1 MEKVVDL
8 TPVERPKKST
18 PWTSVSAKTKLTL
31 IVASLIPG
39 IIFLYLLIAA
49 DMDFMAGLILVF
61 LPLQLVSSSLA
72 GILILGRRGI
82 LDGMMITTTLF
93 LGSFVF
99 VLLMS
104 VMWAVIERGFATLS
118 PQFIYQNDV
127 YVTPTTGLEIG
138 GVGHAILG
146 TLLVV
151 GLSTIVTV
159 PLALATAV
167 YLTETRGKSR
177 GLIRTLLQA
186 MSGLPSVVSGLFI
199 YSMLIISGIT
209 AYAGWVGSLALIP
222 LMLPTVS
229 RVAEE
234 VVFHDPTTGA
244 SNDFEKATS
253 IARQMVTQ
261 YGFSTSVGAVSYAN
275 GAEVFV
281 GRDMGHVREFSEAT
295 AQVIDIEIRSIL
307 DAAHDEAYQAINLN
321 RKVLDALAKALMEE
335 ETLNQEQ
342 IAKIFKNLKKLPQRQ
357 LWLSKAS
364 RPVSTVGPIA
374 IPTKGSTSSKE
385 KAAAAKAKAG
395 AKPAAKPR
403 TPRASAAS
411 KVAKPAAKATKPAA
425 KLTKPRAPRPPKA

>member
-1 MEKVVDL
+1 MEKIIDL
-8 TPVERPKKST
+8 TAVDRPKKST
-18 PWTSVSAKTKLTL
+18 PWTAISSKSKFTL
-31 IVASLIPG
+31 VLASTIPAG
-39 IIFLYLLIAA
+39 FFLYLLAA
-49 DMDFMAGLILVF
+49 LNIDFMAGLLMVF
-61 LPLQLVSSSLA
+61 LPLQLVFSSVA

-104 VMWAVIERGFATLS
+104 VMWAVVERGFAALS

-151 GLSTIVTV
+151 GLSTVVTV

-199 YSMLIISGIT
+199 YSMLIVSGIT
-209 AYAGWVGSLALIP
+209 SYAGWAGSLALIP

-234 VVFHDPTTGA
+234 ALRLVPAELRNGALGLGA
-244 SNDFEKATS
+244 SAWSAFS
-253 IARQMVTQ
+253 MVT
-261 YGFSTSVGAVSYAN
+261 
-275 GAEVFV
+275 
-281 GRDMGHVREFSEAT
+281 
-295 AQVIDIEIRSIL
+295 L
-307 DAAHDEAYQAINLN
+307 
-321 RKVLDALAKALMEE
+321 
-335 ETLNQEQ
+335 
-342 IAKIFKNLKKLPQRQ
+342 
-357 LWLSKAS
+357 
-364 RPVSTVGPIA
+364 
-374 IPTKGSTSSKE
+374 
-385 KAAAAKAKAG
+385 
-395 AKPAAKPR
+395 PAAKSGLVTAVLLGVARIIGETAPLLL
-403 TPRASAAS
+403 TTALANKTNLNLVEGGISTIPTYLYGYVSLGYDTSIQRAWGAALVLLILVGVLFIAARVASSPKSA
-411 KVAKPAAKATKPAA
+411 KKRK
-425 KLTKPRAPRPPKA
+425 

>member
-1 MEKVVDL
+1 MEKVVDV
-8 TPVERPKKST
+8 TAVERPKKST
-18 PWTSVSAKTKLTL
+18 PWTSVSIKTKLTI

-39 IIFLYLLIAA
+39 IVFLYLLIAA
-49 DMDFMAGLILVF
+49 DMDFMAGLVLVF

-199 YSMLIISGIT
+199 YSMLIITGIT

-234 VVFHDPTTGA
+234 SLRLVPAELRNGALGLGA
-244 SNDFEKATS
+244 SAWSAFS
-253 IARQMVTQ
+253 MVT
-261 YGFSTSVGAVSYAN
+261 
-275 GAEVFV
+275 
-281 GRDMGHVREFSEAT
+281 
-295 AQVIDIEIRSIL
+295 L
-307 DAAHDEAYQAINLN
+307 
-321 RKVLDALAKALMEE
+321 
-335 ETLNQEQ
+335 
-342 IAKIFKNLKKLPQRQ
+342 
-357 LWLSKAS
+357 
-364 RPVSTVGPIA
+364 
-374 IPTKGSTSSKE
+374 
-385 KAAAAKAKAG
+385 
-395 AKPAAKPR
+395 PAAKSGLVTAVLLGVARIVGETAPLLL
-403 TPRASAAS
+403 TTTLANKTNLNLLEGGISTLPTYLYGYVSLGYDTSIQRAWGAALVILILVGILFIAARVVSSPKSA
-411 KVAKPAAKATKPAA
+411 KKRK
-425 KLTKPRAPRPPKA
+425 

>member
-18 PWTSVSAKTKLTL
+18 PWTSVSTKTKLTL

-104 VMWAVIERGFATLS
+104 VMWAVIERGFAALS

-234 VVFHDPTTGA
+234 ALRLVPAELRNGALGLGA
-244 SNDFEKATS
+244 SAWSAFS
-253 IARQMVTQ
+253 MVT
-261 YGFSTSVGAVSYAN
+261 
-275 GAEVFV
+275 
-281 GRDMGHVREFSEAT
+281 
-295 AQVIDIEIRSIL
+295 L
-307 DAAHDEAYQAINLN
+307 
-321 RKVLDALAKALMEE
+321 
-335 ETLNQEQ
+335 
-342 IAKIFKNLKKLPQRQ
+342 
-357 LWLSKAS
+357 
-364 RPVSTVGPIA
+364 
-374 IPTKGSTSSKE
+374 
-385 KAAAAKAKAG
+385 
-395 AKPAAKPR
+395 PAAKSGLVTAVLLGVARIVGETAPLLL
-403 TPRASAAS
+403 TTSLANKTNLNVLEGGISTLPTYLYGYVSLGYDTSIQRAWGAALVLLILVGILFIAARVASSPKSA
-411 KVAKPAAKATKPAA
+411 KKRK
-425 KLTKPRAPRPPKA
+425 

>member
-18 PWTSVSAKTKLTL
+18 PWTAVSAKTKLTL

-39 IIFLYLLIAA
+39 IIFLYFLIAA

-138 GVGHAILG
+138 GVGHAVLG

-209 AYAGWVGSLALIP
+209 SYAGWVGSLALIP

-234 VVFHDPTTGA
+234 ALRLVPAELRNGALGLGA
-244 SNDFEKATS
+244 SAWSAFS
-253 IARQMVTQ
+253 MVT
-261 YGFSTSVGAVSYAN
+261 
-275 GAEVFV
+275 
-281 GRDMGHVREFSEAT
+281 
-295 AQVIDIEIRSIL
+295 L
-307 DAAHDEAYQAINLN
+307 
-321 RKVLDALAKALMEE
+321 
-335 ETLNQEQ
+335 
-342 IAKIFKNLKKLPQRQ
+342 
-357 LWLSKAS
+357 
-364 RPVSTVGPIA
+364 
-374 IPTKGSTSSKE
+374 
-385 KAAAAKAKAG
+385 
-395 AKPAAKPR
+395 PAAKSGLVTAVLLGVARIVGETAPLLL
-403 TPRASAAS
+403 TTSLANKTNLNILEGGISTLPTYLYGYVSLGYDTSIQRAWGAALVLLLLVGILFIAARVASSPKSA
-411 KVAKPAAKATKPAA
+411 KKRK
-425 KLTKPRAPRPPKA
+425 

>member
-1 MEKVVDL
+1 VDL

-18 PWTSVSAKTKLTL
+18 PWTAVSAKTKLTL

-39 IIFLYLLIAA
+39 IVFLYFLIAA

-138 GVGHAILG
+138 GVGHAVLG

-209 AYAGWVGSLALIP
+209 SYAGWVGSLALIP

-234 VVFHDPTTGA
+234 ALRLVPAELRNGALGLGA
-244 SNDFEKATS
+244 SAWSAFS
-253 IARQMVTQ
+253 MVT
-261 YGFSTSVGAVSYAN
+261 
-275 GAEVFV
+275 
-281 GRDMGHVREFSEAT
+281 
-295 AQVIDIEIRSIL
+295 L
-307 DAAHDEAYQAINLN
+307 
-321 RKVLDALAKALMEE
+321 
-335 ETLNQEQ
+335 
-342 IAKIFKNLKKLPQRQ
+342 
-357 LWLSKAS
+357 
-364 RPVSTVGPIA
+364 
-374 IPTKGSTSSKE
+374 
-385 KAAAAKAKAG
+385 
-395 AKPAAKPR
+395 PAAKSGLVTAVLLGVARIVGETAPLLL
-403 TPRASAAS
+403 TTSLANKTNLNILEGGISTLPTYLYGYVSLGYDTSIQRAWGAALVLLILVGILFIAARVASSPKSA
-411 KVAKPAAKATKPAA
+411 KKRK
-425 KLTKPRAPRPPKA
+425 

>member
-18 PWTSVSAKTKLTL
+18 PWTSVSTKTKLTL

-39 IIFLYLLIAA
+39 IIFLYFLIAA

-138 GVGHAILG
+138 GVGHAVLG

-209 AYAGWVGSLALIP
+209 SYAGWVGSLALIP

-234 VVFHDPTTGA
+234 ALRLVPAELRNGALGLGA
-244 SNDFEKATS
+244 SAWSAFS
-253 IARQMVTQ
+253 MVT
-261 YGFSTSVGAVSYAN
+261 
-275 GAEVFV
+275 
-281 GRDMGHVREFSEAT
+281 
-295 AQVIDIEIRSIL
+295 L
-307 DAAHDEAYQAINLN
+307 
-321 RKVLDALAKALMEE
+321 
-335 ETLNQEQ
+335 
-342 IAKIFKNLKKLPQRQ
+342 
-357 LWLSKAS
+357 
-364 RPVSTVGPIA
+364 
-374 IPTKGSTSSKE
+374 
-385 KAAAAKAKAG
+385 
-395 AKPAAKPR
+395 PAAKSGLVTAVLLGVARIVGETAPLLL
-403 TPRASAAS
+403 TTSLANKTNLNVLEGGISTLPTYLYGYVSLGYDTSIQRAWGAALVLLILVGILFIAARVASSPKSA
-411 KVAKPAAKATKPAA
+411 KKRK
-425 KLTKPRAPRPPKA
+425 

>member
-1 MEKVVDL
+1 MEKIVDL

-18 PWTSVSAKTKLTL
+18 PWTSVSTKTKLTL

-39 IIFLYLLIAA
+39 IVFLYLLIAA

-104 VMWAVIERGFATLS
+104 VMWAVIEIGFAALS

-199 YSMLIISGIT
+199 YSMLIVSGIT

-234 VVFHDPTTGA
+234 ALRLVPAELRNGALGLGA
-244 SNDFEKATS
+244 SAWSAFS
-253 IARQMVTQ
+253 MVT
-261 YGFSTSVGAVSYAN
+261 
-275 GAEVFV
+275 
-281 GRDMGHVREFSEAT
+281 
-295 AQVIDIEIRSIL
+295 L
-307 DAAHDEAYQAINLN
+307 
-321 RKVLDALAKALMEE
+321 
-335 ETLNQEQ
+335 
-342 IAKIFKNLKKLPQRQ
+342 
-357 LWLSKAS
+357 
-364 RPVSTVGPIA
+364 
-374 IPTKGSTSSKE
+374 
-385 KAAAAKAKAG
+385 
-395 AKPAAKPR
+395 PAAKSGLVTAVLLGVARIVGETAPLLL
-403 TPRASAAS
+403 TTTLANKTNLNLLEGGISTLPTYLYGYVSLGYDTSIQRAWGAALVILILVGILFIAARVASSPKSA
-411 KVAKPAAKATKPAA
+411 KKRK
-425 KLTKPRAPRPPKA
+425 

>member
-1 MEKVVDL
+1 MEKIVDL

-18 PWTSVSAKTKLTL
+18 PWTSVSTKTKLTL

-39 IIFLYLLIAA
+39 IVFLYLLIAA

-104 VMWAVIERGFATLS
+104 VMWAVIERGFAALS

-234 VVFHDPTTGA
+234 ALRLVPAELRNGALGLGA
-244 SNDFEKATS
+244 SAWSAFS
-253 IARQMVTQ
+253 MVT
-261 YGFSTSVGAVSYAN
+261 
-275 GAEVFV
+275 
-281 GRDMGHVREFSEAT
+281 
-295 AQVIDIEIRSIL
+295 L
-307 DAAHDEAYQAINLN
+307 
-321 RKVLDALAKALMEE
+321 
-335 ETLNQEQ
+335 
-342 IAKIFKNLKKLPQRQ
+342 
-357 LWLSKAS
+357 
-364 RPVSTVGPIA
+364 
-374 IPTKGSTSSKE
+374 
-385 KAAAAKAKAG
+385 
-395 AKPAAKPR
+395 PAAKSGLVTAVLLGVARIVGETAPLLL
-403 TPRASAAS
+403 TTTLANKTNLNLLEGGISTLPTYLYGYVSLGYDTSIQRAWGAALVILILVGILFIAARVASSPKSA
-411 KVAKPAAKATKPAA
+411 KKRK
-425 KLTKPRAPRPPKA
+425 

>member
-1 MEKVVDL
+1 MDL

-18 PWTSVSAKTKLTL
+18 PWTSVSTKTKLTL

-39 IIFLYLLIAA
+39 IIFLYFLIAA

-138 GVGHAILG
+138 GVGHAVLG

-209 AYAGWVGSLALIP
+209 SYAGWVGSLALIP

-234 VVFHDPTTGA
+234 ALRLVPAELRNGALGLGA
-244 SNDFEKATS
+244 SAWSAFS
-253 IARQMVTQ
+253 MVT
-261 YGFSTSVGAVSYAN
+261 
-275 GAEVFV
+275 
-281 GRDMGHVREFSEAT
+281 
-295 AQVIDIEIRSIL
+295 L
-307 DAAHDEAYQAINLN
+307 
-321 RKVLDALAKALMEE
+321 
-335 ETLNQEQ
+335 
-342 IAKIFKNLKKLPQRQ
+342 
-357 LWLSKAS
+357 
-364 RPVSTVGPIA
+364 
-374 IPTKGSTSSKE
+374 
-385 KAAAAKAKAG
+385 
-395 AKPAAKPR
+395 PAAKSGLVTAVLLGVARIVGETAPLLL
-403 TPRASAAS
+403 TTSLANKTNLNVLEGGISTLPTYLYGYVSLGYDTSIQRAWGAALVLLILVGILFIAARVASSPKSA
-411 KVAKPAAKATKPAA
+411 KKRK
-425 KLTKPRAPRPPKA
+425 

>member
-1 MEKVVDL
+1 MDV
-8 TPVERPKKST
+8 TAVERPKKST
-18 PWTSVSAKTKLTL
+18 PWTSVSIKTKLTI

-39 IIFLYLLIAA
+39 IVFLYLLIAA
-49 DMDFMAGLILVF
+49 DMDFMAGLVLVF

-104 VMWAVIERGFATLS
+104 VMWAVIERGFAALS

-199 YSMLIISGIT
+199 YSMLIITGIT

-234 VVFHDPTTGA
+234 SLRLVPAELRNGALGLGA
-244 SNDFEKATS
+244 SAWSAFS
-253 IARQMVTQ
+253 MVT
-261 YGFSTSVGAVSYAN
+261 
-275 GAEVFV
+275 
-281 GRDMGHVREFSEAT
+281 
-295 AQVIDIEIRSIL
+295 L
-307 DAAHDEAYQAINLN
+307 
-321 RKVLDALAKALMEE
+321 
-335 ETLNQEQ
+335 
-342 IAKIFKNLKKLPQRQ
+342 
-357 LWLSKAS
+357 
-364 RPVSTVGPIA
+364 
-374 IPTKGSTSSKE
+374 
-385 KAAAAKAKAG
+385 
-395 AKPAAKPR
+395 PAAKSGLVTAVLLGVARIVGETAPLLL
-403 TPRASAAS
+403 TTTLANKTNLNLLEGGISTLPTYLYGYVSLGYDTSIQRAWGAALVILILVGILFIAARVVSSPKSA
-411 KVAKPAAKATKPAA
+411 KKRK
-425 KLTKPRAPRPPKA
+425 

>member
-18 PWTSVSAKTKLTL
+18 PWTSVSTKTKLTL

-39 IIFLYLLIAA
+39 IIFLYFLITA

-138 GVGHAILG
+138 GVGHAVLG

-209 AYAGWVGSLALIP
+209 SYAGWVGSLALIP

-234 VVFHDPTTGA
+234 ALRLVPAELRNGALGLGA
-244 SNDFEKATS
+244 SAWSAFS
-253 IARQMVTQ
+253 MVT
-261 YGFSTSVGAVSYAN
+261 
-275 GAEVFV
+275 
-281 GRDMGHVREFSEAT
+281 
-295 AQVIDIEIRSIL
+295 L
-307 DAAHDEAYQAINLN
+307 
-321 RKVLDALAKALMEE
+321 
-335 ETLNQEQ
+335 
-342 IAKIFKNLKKLPQRQ
+342 
-357 LWLSKAS
+357 
-364 RPVSTVGPIA
+364 
-374 IPTKGSTSSKE
+374 
-385 KAAAAKAKAG
+385 
-395 AKPAAKPR
+395 PAAKSGLVTAVLLGVARIVGETAPLLL
-403 TPRASAAS
+403 TTSLANKTNLNVLEGGISTLPTYLYGYVSLGYDTSIQRAWGAALVLLILVGVLFIAARVASSPKSA
-411 KVAKPAAKATKPAA
+411 KKRK
-425 KLTKPRAPRPPKA
+425 

>member
-1 MEKVVDL
+1 MDL

-18 PWTSVSAKTKLTL
+18 PWTAVSAKTKLTL

-39 IIFLYLLIAA
+39 IVFLYFLIAA

-138 GVGHAILG
+138 GVGHAVLG

-209 AYAGWVGSLALIP
+209 SYAGWVGSLALIP

-234 VVFHDPTTGA
+234 ALRLVPAELRNGALGLGA
-244 SNDFEKATS
+244 SAWSAFS
-253 IARQMVTQ
+253 MVT
-261 YGFSTSVGAVSYAN
+261 
-275 GAEVFV
+275 
-281 GRDMGHVREFSEAT
+281 
-295 AQVIDIEIRSIL
+295 L
-307 DAAHDEAYQAINLN
+307 
-321 RKVLDALAKALMEE
+321 
-335 ETLNQEQ
+335 
-342 IAKIFKNLKKLPQRQ
+342 
-357 LWLSKAS
+357 
-364 RPVSTVGPIA
+364 
-374 IPTKGSTSSKE
+374 
-385 KAAAAKAKAG
+385 
-395 AKPAAKPR
+395 PAAKSGLVTAVLLGVARIVGETAPLLL
-403 TPRASAAS
+403 TTSLANKTNLNILEGGISTLPTYLYGYVSLGYDTSIQRAWGAALVLLILVGILFIAARVASSPKSA
-411 KVAKPAAKATKPAA
+411 KKRK
-425 KLTKPRAPRPPKA
+425 